1 MVSPHL
7 DLCSLVFIQVT
18 IHVRFNSLK
27 EGQGIKMADSIT
39 LSMRKKAHVPRA
51 FSVISRLEYKNTG
64 L

>member
-7 DLCSLVFIQVT
+7 NLRGLVFIQVT
-18 IHVRFNSLK
+18 VHVRFDILK

-39 LSMRKKAHVPRA
+39 LSMRKKAQVPRA
-51 FSVISRLEYKNTG
+51 FSVISKLEYKNTG